1 MLRIC
6 ARLIKTCAQAGRP
19 APLYLF
25 FAILGSAG
33 AQQVVA
39 PTPEQVGPPRGD
51 NVGNYNITQSFETG
65 YRFSE
70 VSGDIGEYRSVVNYG
85 NGIRLLGSGL
95 SINSKDGHGKWFDE
109 VLLNTIGLGNDPYQ
123 SATLR
128 VAKNGLY
135 QYNMTWRLDDYY
147 NPALTVSGGQH
158 LMDTTR
164 TLQDHDLTLLPQG
177 KIRFHLGYSRNSLDG
192 PALSTAQEFSAG
204 GEAFPVFENV
214 KQLFNEYRL
223 GVDGELGGFHFTILH
238 RWENYKDDTPYT
250 SAGQF
255 AALNPNDST
264 VLQQFTR
271 PQRLHGNSPTWMG
284 NVFTHRKLWGLNAR
298 ATYTKGT
305 GNFALNE
312 FAGGIGQFGSPA
324 TRQIAVGGDAVR
336 PDFIG
341 DLNLNLFPTN
351 RLTVTNYTSV
361 NSNRVSGD
369 SVYSE
374 VDTGLNIGSTLYFQY
389 LGVRTLVNSTDI
401 DYTVDKWFG
410 VYAGYHY
417 SDRSVSTIQGA
428 GPFQVPASFGQ
439 NSYEVTNILQ
449 SGVAGV
455 RVRPIQSLTIN
466 LEGEVDRSSHP
477 LTPQSPNHFQT
488 LGARV
493 SYRLKNLRLSGQYK
507 EIYNANP
514 QFGFLISS
522 EHSRNYNASASWTPN
537 NWITLDASYA
547 KLHIDSTS
555 FLAFF
560 SGLGKSQLTTGQ
572 SIYLSNIH
580 SGNLGVRFAIG
591 RRADLY
597 VGYSIV
603 KDTGDGRATPS
614 PAVSGIALGS
624 IGGPVVIGG
633 RESGLPIAADPTA
646 ALLQSVQTF
655 PLTYQSPLAR
665 FSFKISPKVRW
676 NFGWQFYSY
685 NEQFQ
690 VFGYNQN
697 FHANNGYSSVLWSF

>member
-6 ARLIKTCAQAGRP
+6 EGLIKTCAQAGRP

-25 FAILGSAG
+25 FAILGAAG

-70 VSGDIGEYRSVVNYG
+70 VSGDIGQYRSVVNYG
-85 NGIRLLGSGL
+85 NGIRLLGSSL
-95 SINSKDGHGKWFDE
+95 SIYSKDGHGQWFDE
-109 VLLNTIGLGNDPYQ
+109 ILLNTIGLGNDPYQ
-123 SATLR
+123 NATLR
-128 VAKNGLY
+128 VSKNGLY

-147 NPALTVSGGQH
+147 NPGLTVSGGQH

-164 TLQDHDLTLLPQG
+164 TLQDHDLTILPQG

-192 PALSTAQEFSAG
+192 PALSTAQEFNTN

-214 KQLFNEYRL
+214 KQLFNEFRL
-223 GVDGELGGFHFTILH
+223 GADGEFAGFHFTILH
-238 RWENYKDDTPYT
+238 RWENYKDDSPFT

-284 NVFTHRKLWGLNAR
+284 NLFTHRKLWGLNAR
-298 ATYTKGT
+298 AAYTKGT
-305 GNFALNE
+305 GDFALNE

-341 DLNLNLFPTN
+341 DLNLNVFPTT

-374 VDTGLNIGSTLYFQY
+374 VNTGLNLGTTLFFQY
-389 LGVRTLVNSTDI
+389 LGVRTLVNSTDA
-401 DYTVDKWFG
+401 DYTVNKWIGF
-410 VYAGYHY
+410 YAGYHY
-417 SDRSVSTIQGA
+417 SDRSVTTIQGA
-428 GPFQVPASFGQ
+428 GQFQVPGSFGE
-439 NSYEVTNILQ
+439 NNYEVTNILN

-455 RVRPIQSLTIN
+455 RVRPIQPLTIN

-477 LTPQSPNHFQT
+477 LTPQSPAHFHT
-488 LGARV
+488 LNGRA
-493 SYRLKNLRLSGQYK
+493 SYHLKNLRLSGQYK

-522 EHSRNYNASASWTPN
+522 SHSRNYNGSASWTPHS
-537 NWITLDASYA
+537 WLTLDASYSQQ
-547 KLHIDSTS
+547 HIDSTS

-560 SGLGKSQLTTGQ
+560 SGLTRSQLTTGQ

-580 SGNLGVRFAIG
+580 SGSLGVRFEIG

-614 PAVSGIALGS
+614 PAVSGIPLGT

-633 RESGLPIAADPTA
+633 RESGLPITTDPTTA
-646 ALLQSVQTF
+646 VLESVQTF
-655 PLTYQSPLAR
+655 PVSYQSPLAR

-676 NFGWQFYSY
+676 NFGWQFYNY

-697 FHANNGYSSVLWSF
+697 FHANTGYSSVLWSF